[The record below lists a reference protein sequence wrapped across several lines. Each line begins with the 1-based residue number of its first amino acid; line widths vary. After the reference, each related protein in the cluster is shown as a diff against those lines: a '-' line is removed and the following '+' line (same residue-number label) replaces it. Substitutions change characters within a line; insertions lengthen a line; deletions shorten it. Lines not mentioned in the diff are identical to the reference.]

1 MNIIKKTAL
10 YVARKNYCRTAIE
23 ERADLSTI
31 REKPTL
37 SMMVGL
43 GLIAFSYLIGMPT
56 VIALGVLAASMGKPL
71 MGIIGGALIY
81 TISTI
86 MFIIGIRMAGKTYFQ
101 VFCRWGVRVVLEKI
115 LGNDIKILSE
125 SDSDGQCIQR

>member
-1 MNIIKKTAL
+1 LNIIKKTAL

-23 ERADLSTI
+23 ERADLSAI

-86 MFIIGIRMAGKTYFQ
+86 MFIIGIKMAGKKYFH
-101 VFCRWGVRVVLEKI
+101 VFCRWMVRIVLEKI
-115 LGNDIKILSE
+115 LGKDVRVISE
-125 SDSDGQCIQR
+125 PGSDNKCL

>member
-23 ERADLSTI
+23 ERADLSAI

-86 MFIIGIRMAGKTYFQ
+86 MFIIGIKMAGKKYFH
-101 VFCRWGVRVVLEKI
+101 VFCRWMVRIVLEKI
-115 LGNDIKILSE
+115 LGKDVLVISE
-125 SDSDGQCIQR
+125 PGSDNKCL

>member
-23 ERADLSTI
+23 ERADLSAI
-31 REKPTL
+31 RGKPTL

-43 GLIAFSYLIGMPT
+43 GMIAFSYVIGLPV

-81 TISTI
+81 IISTI
-86 MFIIGIRMAGKTYFQ
+86 IFIIGIKLAGKKYFH
-101 VFCRWGVRVVLEKI
+101 VFSRWMVRLVLEKI
-115 LGNDIKILSE
+115 LGKDVRVISE
-125 SDSDGQCIQR
+125 PDSDNKYL

>member
-23 ERADLSTI
+23 ERADLSAI

-86 MFIIGIRMAGKTYFQ
+86 MFIIGIKMAGKKYFH
-101 VFCRWGVRVVLEKI
+101 VFCRWMVRIVLEKI
-115 LGNDIKILSE
+115 LGKDVRVISE
-125 SDSDGQCIQR
+125 PGSDNKCL

>member
-1 MNIIKKTAL
+1 
-10 YVARKNYCRTAIE
+10 
-23 ERADLSTI
+23 
-31 REKPTL
+31 
-37 SMMVGL
+37 MMVGL

-86 MFIIGIRMAGKTYFQ
+86 MFIIGIKMAGKKYFH
-101 VFCRWGVRVVLEKI
+101 VFCRWMVRIVLEKI
-115 LGNDIKILSE
+115 LGKDVRVISE
-125 SDSDGQCIQR
+125 PGSDK